1 MKIENSFTIDA
12 PVEQAWALLTN
23 IPEIAPC
30 LPGAKLSG
38 EEDGVYK
45 GAVKIKVGPV
55 TAEYRGT
62 AEFVE
67 RDDVNHKAVI
77 DGKGRDSRGAGNAQ
91 ALITAAMRD
100 IGGQTEVDIS
110 TDLKI
115 TGKVAQFGRGVMQD
129 VSEKLLGQFA
139 ECLATKLEGTSAL
152 ENIAAE
158 SAATD
163 GAAGAVVDSASAAT
177 GAATGAVR
185 DAASTVTGK
194 VGDAAAAASDAA
206 SGVTGKLGD
215 VAGAA
220 SGAVSGVTGKA
231 GAVAAG
237 AGAAVAG
244 AGAGAAG
251 KLGMGNTDDDDD
263 ALDLLDVA
271 GGAVFKRLIPVAI
284 LLAIIILVLVLVL

>member
-12 PVEQAWALLTN
+12 PIGEAWALLTN
-23 IPEIAPC
+23 IAEIAPC

-38 EEDGVYK
+38 EQEGVYS

-67 RDDVNHKAVI
+67 RNDTAHRAVI

-91 ALITAAMRD
+91 ALITAEMQA
-100 IGGQTEVDIS
+100 IGEQTRVAIS

-152 ENIAAE
+152 ETIAEA
-158 SAATD
+158 SAQ
-163 GAAGAVVDSASAAT
+163 AGNDSPKPVMSEAVVAD
-177 GAATGAVR
+177 G
-185 DAASTVTGK
+185 
-194 VGDAAAAASDAA
+194 SD
-206 SGVTGKLGD
+206 TE
-215 VAGAA
+215 
-220 SGAVSGVTGKA
+220 
-231 GAVAAG
+231 
-237 AGAAVAG
+237 
-244 AGAGAAG
+244 
-251 KLGMGNTDDDDD
+251 
-263 ALDLLDVA
+263 ALDLFDVA
-271 GGAVFKRLIPVAI
+271 GGAVVRRLLPVAI
-284 LLAIIILVLVLVL
+284 LAIVVVVILIIALG

>member
-12 PVEQAWALLTN
+12 PVDQAWALLTN

-38 EEDGVYK
+38 EEDGVYT
-45 GAVKIKVGPV
+45 GAVKIKGGPV

-100 IGGQTEVDIS
+100 VGGQTEVDIS

-139 ECLATKLEGTSAL
+139 ECLATKLE
-152 ENIAAE
+152 
-158 SAATD
+158 
-163 GAAGAVVDSASAAT
+163 
-177 GAATGAVR
+177 
-185 DAASTVTGK
+185 
-194 VGDAAAAASDAA
+194 
-206 SGVTGKLGD
+206 LGD

-220 SGAVSGVTGKA
+220 TGAVSGMTGKA
-231 GAVAAG
+231 GAAAAG

-244 AGAGAAG
+244 AGAALTGAGAGAAG
-251 KLGMGNTDDDDD
+251 KLGMGDDDDDD

-284 LLAIIILVLVLVL
+284 LLAVIILVLVLVL

>member
-12 PVEQAWALLTN
+12 PVGEAWALLTN

-38 EEDGVYK
+38 EEDGVYS

-62 AEFVE
+62 AAFIE
-67 RDDVNHKAVI
+67 RDDVNHRAVI

-91 ALITAAMRD
+91 ALITAEMRSVGD
-100 IGGQTEVDIS
+100 QTAVDIS

-139 ECLATKLEGTSAL
+139 ECLATKLEGPS
-152 ENIAAE
+152 AAE
-158 SAATD
+158 AVAEASSAADTD
-163 GAAGAVVDSASAAT
+163 SGDASRGQASTGQASTGQAST
-177 GAATGAVR
+177 GAAPADSGGGNLA
-185 DAASTVTGK
+185 D
-194 VGDAAAAASDAA
+194 GD
-206 SGVTGKLGD
+206 GD
-215 VAGAA
+215 E
-220 SGAVSGVTGKA
+220 
-231 GAVAAG
+231 
-237 AGAAVAG
+237 
-244 AGAGAAG
+244 
-251 KLGMGNTDDDDD
+251 D

-271 GGAVFKRLIPVAI
+271 GGAVFKRLLPVAI
-284 LLAIIILVLVLVL
+284 VVVIAVILLIWLVA

>member
-12 PVEQAWALLTN
+12 PVEEAWALLTN

-38 EEDGVYK
+38 EEDGVYS

-62 AEFVE
+62 AAFVE
-67 RDDVNHKAVI
+67 RDDANHRAVI

-91 ALITAAMRD
+91 ALITAEMRSV
-100 IGGQTEVDIS
+100 GEQTEVDIS

-139 ECLATKLEGTSAL
+139 ECLATKLEGPAAL
-152 ENIAAE
+152 EKIAE
-158 SAATD
+158 
-163 GAAGAVVDSASAAT
+163 ASAEIATPPADEADAAVSESAT
-177 GAATGAVR
+177 GASEMPAP
-185 DAASTVTGK
+185 DP
-194 VGDAAAAASDAA
+194 
-206 SGVTGKLGD
+206 
-215 VAGAA
+215 
-220 SGAVSGVTGKA
+220 
-231 GAVAAG
+231 VAAG
-237 AGAAVAG
+237 
-244 AGAGAAG
+244 
-251 KLGMGNTDDDDD
+251 TDATNGDDD

-271 GGAVFKRLIPVAI
+271 GGAVFKRLIPVAVVVVVVVI
-284 LLAIIILVLVLVL
+284 LLIWLLS